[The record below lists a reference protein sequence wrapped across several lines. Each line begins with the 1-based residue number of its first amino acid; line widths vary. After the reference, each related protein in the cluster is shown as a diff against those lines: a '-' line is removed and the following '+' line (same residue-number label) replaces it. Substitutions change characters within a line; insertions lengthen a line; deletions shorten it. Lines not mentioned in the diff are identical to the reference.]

1 GPGRAV
7 AAAGGRGRAGNG
19 RFPAG
24 GWIRRAGVRAVLP
37 ARGQQRVRAA
47 PARAARG
54 APVPGPAVPGPPA
67 AVLPDLRVPVV
78 VEPGLHRCRR
88 AGGRGRAGR
97 GRCTIAV
104 SATIHR
110 IPAGGL
116 TMNAMRPL
124 ACLLLLIPL
133 LSACS
138 EDSAGAAEVAYEP
151 AGESAQAAPASPPV
165 APKDMDPVTAQAGPE
180 SPFEED
186 APPPAREPD
195 VIYVPTPQPVV
206 DAMLEL
212 ANVGPDDVLYDLG
225 SGDGRIPITAAKRFG
240 IHAVGIDI
248 N

>member
-1 GPGRAV
+1 
-7 AAAGGRGRAGNG
+7 
-19 RFPAG
+19 
-24 GWIRRAGVRAVLP
+24 
-37 ARGQQRVRAA
+37 
-47 PARAARG
+47 
-54 APVPGPAVPGPPA
+54 
-67 AVLPDLRVPVV
+67 
-78 VEPGLHRCRR
+78 
-88 AGGRGRAGR
+88 
-97 GRCTIAV
+97 
-104 SATIHR
+104 
-110 IPAGGL
+110 
-116 TMNAMRPL
+116 MNALRPL

-151 AGESAQAAPASPPV
+151 AGESAQAPQAAQASPPV
-165 APKDMDPVTAQAGPE
+165 AAQNMDTVTAQAGPE

-248 N
+248 NPARIREANANAEKAGVTDKVTFIEGDMFDAWISDASVVTLYLLQSLNVKLRPKLLSELKPGTRIVSHSFDMANEWEPEETREVDGSRIYLWTVPDR

>member
-1 GPGRAV
+1 
-7 AAAGGRGRAGNG
+7 
-19 RFPAG
+19 
-24 GWIRRAGVRAVLP
+24 
-37 ARGQQRVRAA
+37 
-47 PARAARG
+47 
-54 APVPGPAVPGPPA
+54 
-67 AVLPDLRVPVV
+67 
-78 VEPGLHRCRR
+78 
-88 AGGRGRAGR
+88 
-97 GRCTIAV
+97 
-104 SATIHR
+104 
-110 IPAGGL
+110 
-116 TMNAMRPL
+116 MNALRPL

-138 EDSAGAAEVAYEP
+138 EDSAGAAEVAPEAAAAPAYEP
-151 AGESAQAAPASPPV
+151 AGESAQAPQAAQASPPV
-165 APKDMDPVTAQAGPE
+165 AAQNMDTVTAQAGPE

-248 N
+248 NPARIREANANAEKAGVTDKVTFIEGDMFDAWISDASVVTLYLLQSLNVKLRPKLLSELKPGTRIVSHSFDMANEWEPEETREVDGSRIYLWTVPDR

>member
-1 GPGRAV
+1 
-7 AAAGGRGRAGNG
+7 
-19 RFPAG
+19 
-24 GWIRRAGVRAVLP
+24 
-37 ARGQQRVRAA
+37 
-47 PARAARG
+47 
-54 APVPGPAVPGPPA
+54 
-67 AVLPDLRVPVV
+67 
-78 VEPGLHRCRR
+78 
-88 AGGRGRAGR
+88 
-97 GRCTIAV
+97 
-104 SATIHR
+104 
-110 IPAGGL
+110 
-116 TMNAMRPL
+116 MNALRPL

-138 EDSAGAAEVAYEP
+138 EDSAGAAEVAPEAAAAPAYEP
-151 AGESAQAAPASPPV
+151 AGESAQAPQAAQASPPV
-165 APKDMDPVTAQAGPE
+165 AAQNMDTVTAQAGPE

-248 N
+248 NPARIREANANAEKAGVTDKVTFIEGDMFDAWISDASVVTLYLLQSLNVKLRPKLLSELKHGTRIVSHSFDMANEWEPEETREVDGSRIYLWTVPDR

>member
-1 GPGRAV
+1 
-7 AAAGGRGRAGNG
+7 
-19 RFPAG
+19 
-24 GWIRRAGVRAVLP
+24 
-37 ARGQQRVRAA
+37 
-47 PARAARG
+47 
-54 APVPGPAVPGPPA
+54 
-67 AVLPDLRVPVV
+67 
-78 VEPGLHRCRR
+78 
-88 AGGRGRAGR
+88 
-97 GRCTIAV
+97 
-104 SATIHR
+104 
-110 IPAGGL
+110 
-116 TMNAMRPL
+116 MNAMRPL

-138 EDSAGAAEVAYEP
+138 EDSAGAAEVAPEAAAAPAYEP
-151 AGESAQAAPASPPV
+151 AGESAQAPQAAQASPPV
-165 APKDMDPVTAQAGPE
+165 AAQNMDTVTAQAGPE

-248 N
+248 NPARIREANANAEKAGVTDKVTFIEGDMFDAWISDASVVTLYLLQSLNVKLRPKLLSELKPGTRIVSHSFDMANEWEPEETREVDGSRIYLWTVPDR